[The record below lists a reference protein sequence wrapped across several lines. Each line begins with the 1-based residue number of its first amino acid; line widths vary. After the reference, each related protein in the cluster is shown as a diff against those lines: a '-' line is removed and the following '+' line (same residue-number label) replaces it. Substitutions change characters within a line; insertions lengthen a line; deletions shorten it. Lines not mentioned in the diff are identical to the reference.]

1 MKMKIA
7 PIALLALSILA
18 AVMVNP
24 IHASYSFSVYAR
36 TDKPSYV
43 PGDSGTLYITVKNMG
58 SQSFTIKNVTVSY
71 PWMAFLTDHWD
82 GNFTTNSINA
92 AVGTP
97 GGTWN
102 TQYSFTVPTD
112 SRVYQNGEQA
122 SLVVGTDIPNQGQG
136 LFHTS
141 ATIAIAGATYEPL
154 GLTTSLLPII
164 SIVILAIAVVMLA
177 LVYLGIRK
185 LSKK

>member
-1 MKMKIA
+1 MKMKSA

-18 AVMVNP
+18 VVLVNP
-24 IHASYSFSVYAR
+24 IHADYSFHVYAR

-58 SQSFTIKNVTVSY
+58 SQSFTVKNITVNY

-82 GNFTTNSINA
+82 GNFTINNINQ

-112 SRVYQNGEQA
+112 SRVYQNGEQVN
-122 SLVVGTDIPNQGQG
+122 LYLGTDIPNDFQG
-136 LFHTS
+136 LYHTT
-141 ATIAIAGATYEPL
+141 ATIAIAGAAYEPF

-164 SIVILAIAVVMLA
+164 TIVILAVAVVMLA